1 MEFKGIF
8 PAMLTPL
15 DSDQNVNEKVLREM
29 TNYFIK
35 AGVHGLFA
43 LGTNGE
49 FHLFSEEE
57 KLNIA
62 KIIIDE
68 ANGRVPV
75 MIGTGGNGTAEV
87 IELSKKMEALGADAL
102 SVITPYF
109 VTPSQEDLAVHYEKI
124 AESVSIPVLLYNIPG
139 KTGMTIEPE
148 TVARLAKVK
157 NIAGIKDSSGKFEN
171 IEQYINVTK
180 DEEFSVLAGTDSL
193 ILKTLMAGG
202 VGAIAA
208 TANMLPKTVVA
219 IYSNWLNGNIEEA
232 QKAQEELQPLRD
244 TFPLGSIPS
253 ALKKAV
259 ELKGIPVGAPRLP
272 ISELSGE
279 AFEKV
284 KKMVQYYKEKA
295 AEL

>member
-15 DSDQNVNEKVLREM
+15 DSEQKVNEKVLREM
-29 TNYFIK
+29 TNYFIE

-49 FHLFSEEE
+49 FHLFNEEE

-68 ANGRVPV
+68 AKGRVPV

-87 IELSKKMEALGADAL
+87 IELSKKMEAIGADAL

-124 AESVSIPVLLYNIPG
+124 AEAVYIPVLLYNIPG

-171 IEQYINVTK
+171 IENYINVTK
-180 DEEFSVLAGTDSL
+180 DEDFSVLAGTDSL

-202 VGAIAA
+202 IGAIAA
-208 TANMLPKTVVA
+208 TANMLPATVVS
-219 IYSNWLNGNIEEA
+219 IYNNWVEGNIEEA
-232 QKAQEELQPLRD
+232 QKAQEDLQPLRD

-259 ELKGIPVGAPRLP
+259 ELKGIPVGPPRLP
-272 ISELSGE
+272 VSELSGE
-279 AFEKV
+279 ALEKV
-284 KKMVQYYKEKA
+284 RKMVEFYKEK
-295 AEL
+295 EKNN

>member
-1 MEFKGIF
+1 MKIKGIF

-15 DSDQNVNEKVLREM
+15 TSDQKINEKVLRQM
-29 TNYFIK
+29 TNYFID

-49 FHLFSEEE
+49 FHLFNEEE

-68 ANGRVPV
+68 AKGRVPV

-87 IELSKKMEALGADAL
+87 IELSKKMEAIGADAL
-102 SVITPYF
+102 SIITPYF

-124 AESVSIPVLLYNIPG
+124 AEAVSIPVLLYNIPG

-171 IEQYINVTK
+171 IQAYIDVTK
-180 DEEFSVLAGTDSL
+180 DEDFAVLAGTDSL
-193 ILKTLMAGG
+193 ILKALMAGG

-208 TANMLPKTVVA
+208 TANMLPETVVS
-219 IYSNWLNGNIEEA
+219 IYNNWLEGNIEEA
-232 QKAQEELQPLRD
+232 QKAQEDLQPLRD

-259 ELKGIPVGAPRLP
+259 ELNGIPVGSPRLP
-272 ISELSGE
+272 ISELSGD
-279 AFEKV
+279 ALEKV